1 VTSKRAGRLYS
12 FLKAAGVWRW
22 HLLGGKGTEAEEKM
36 GQKWVSFQ
44 LCLQESQEG
53 NCRYRT
59 LLIGLVGEEIFQ
71 GPSRRRHRV
80 SCPESWVR
88 TVPVA
93 ELFNSLVSEQ
103 KKCH

>member
-1 VTSKRAGRLYS
+1 MEVASPWWQRDRGRGEDGS
-12 FLKAAGVWRW
+12 EMGFLPAV
-22 HLLGGKGTEAEEKM
+22 
-36 GQKWVSFQ
+36 
-44 LCLQESQEG
+44 LQESQEG